1 MNLGILEILFT
12 IVLIFLGGG
21 YIYLKWRIKKNAQDM
36 LIAIMPVW
44 ASFGPYE
51 SGYDSAVML
60 YLSYWGIYGKEGKDK
75 AENIGMFEGHKLSF
89 DKDPESWEDTRKKA
103 LEVEC
108 HDLEGKKQ
116 LVNDLFRLEKLK
128 NEENNLFWDDYYEI
142 GEHLNKAV
150 NDADVALY
158 KLIYNA
164 YENDPQIK
172 INTDYV
178 INLYTIYIGI
188 SPDKNLYTG
197 LLWNACSEYSDK
209 NPDTQIS
216 KDFISL
222 YSKSMELLNQGG

>member
-1 MNLGILEILFT
+1 MNLGILEILFI

-108 HDLEGKKQ
+108 HDLEGKTQ
-116 LVNDLFRLEKLK
+116 LVKDLFNLEKLK
-128 NEENNLFWDDYYEI
+128 NEGNDFFWEDYYEI
-142 GEHLNKAV
+142 GEHLNTAANEV
-150 NDADVALY
+150 DVELY
-158 KLIYNA
+158 EFIRKVYEDDYN
-164 YENDPQIK
+164 IK

-178 INLYTIYIGI
+178 VKLYTIYIGKP
-188 SPDKNLYTG
+188 PDENLYTG

-209 NPDTQIS
+209 NPDTQIAT
-216 KDFISL
+216 KFITL
-222 YSKSMELLNQGG
+222 YSKSMELLNQRS